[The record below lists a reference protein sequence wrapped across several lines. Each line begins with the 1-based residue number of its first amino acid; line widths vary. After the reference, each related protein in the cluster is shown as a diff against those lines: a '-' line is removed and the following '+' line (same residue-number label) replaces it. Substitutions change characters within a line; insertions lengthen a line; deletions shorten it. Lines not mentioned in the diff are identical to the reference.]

1 MKSKTAAFA
10 LLAAG
15 LMSIG
20 AAGKIEPRN
29 LPERFRKWLQE
40 EVVYIISPKEEDV
53 FLQLQTD
60 KERDLFIQAFWKE
73 RDPTPGTEE
82 NEFKTEHYRR
92 IEYANR
98 YFGREATGAGWR
110 TDMGRIHIILGPPRD
125 IENYESMNRLYPMQ
139 VWTYTGDPE
148 LGLPPSFHVAFYKR
162 SGIGNYI
169 LYSPIKDGPASLIPG
184 FMGDATNVAA
194 LYRYLRD
201 VEPNVAQIALSLIPG
216 SREQFDPYSQSFAS
230 DILVSATIPSV
241 PLKKIE
247 TAYAEKLLRY
257 KDIIEVEYTA
267 NYIDNDALVEVIRDP
282 SGIFYVHYFLE
293 PKRLSIEQYG
303 NRYATDLEV
312 SGMVTDA
319 DGTMIYQF
327 ERAWPLQ
334 FGAEEVEKIKGRL
347 FGAQDMFPLVE
358 GDYRFSLL
366 WKNKVS
372 KEFTSIERDI
382 VVPGE
387 RSLRMGPLILAHKA
401 LKRAPEPGSLK
412 PFLIEDVQL
421 VPSPRN
427 DFCRAEG
434 RLYLYFQ
441 VYGLDPELRSS
452 GAVEISILKEQE
464 KVREKTRELPPER
477 NADFF
482 EEFDIGGL
490 PPAHY
495 AVKVA
500 VLDREKTPRL
510 EKEGHFFISHVPAL
524 PRPWFVSNKS
534 AAPSDPMVAN
544 ILGNQYVNKRETA
557 RALPLLEKAHRG
569 RPEHL
574 RYALDYARALFLAE
588 NYLQAKGVLLPYAQT
603 DARSGELFGFL
614 GSLDQKLGN
623 FESAVNHYR
632 ESLKHQGTNLNILN
646 AIGECHYRLGNTAEA
661 LVAWEK
667 SLEINPQQEEIRNLV
682 QSLKKN

>member
-1 MKSKTAAFA
+1 
-10 LLAAG
+10 
-15 LMSIG
+15 MSLG
-20 AAGKIEPRN
+20 ADGKIAVRD
-29 LPERFRKWLQE
+29 LPERFRKWLEE
-40 EVVYIISPKEEDV
+40 EVVYIISPKEKDV
-53 FLQLQTD
+53 FLQLQAD
-60 KERDLFIQAFWKE
+60 KERDLFIQAFWKQ

-92 IEYANR
+92 IEYANHH
-98 YFGREATGAGWR
+98 FGREATGAGWR
-110 TDMGRIHIILGPPRD
+110 TDMGRIFIILGPPKD
-125 IENYESMNRLYPMQ
+125 IEYYESMNRLYPMQ

-148 LGLPPSFHVAFYKR
+148 LGLPPSFHVVFYKR

-184 FMGDATNVAA
+184 YMGDATNLAA
-194 LYRYLRD
+194 LYRYLKD
-201 VEPNVAQIALSLIPG
+201 VEPNVALVALSLIPG

-247 TAYAEKLLRY
+247 TAYAEKMLRY

-267 NYIDNDALVEVIRDP
+267 NYIDSDALVEVIRDP
-282 SGIFYVHYFLE
+282 SGVFFVHYSLE
-293 PKRLSIEQYG
+293 PRRLSIEQYG

-319 DGTMIYQF
+319 DGRMIYQF

-358 GDYRFSLL
+358 GGYRFSLL

-372 KEFTSIERDI
+372 KEFTSIERSL
-382 VVPGE
+382 VVPDG
-387 RSLRMGPLILAHKA
+387 RSLRIGPLILAHRV
-401 LKRAPEPGSLK
+401 LKRDAEAKSRK
-412 PFLIEDVQL
+412 PFFMEDLQL

-427 DFCRAEG
+427 DFGRADN
-434 RLYLYFQ
+434 RLYLYVQ

-452 GAVEISILKEQE
+452 GFLEISILKEQE
-464 KVREKTRELPPER
+464 KVRERTRELPTDR
-477 NADFF
+477 AAADVF

-490 PPAHY
+490 APAHY
-495 AVKVA
+495 SVRVA
-500 VLDREKTPRL
+500 VLDRDKTPRI
-510 EKEGHFFISHVPAL
+510 EKEGHFFISHSPTL
-524 PRPWFVSNKS
+524 PRPWFVTMSS
-534 AAPSDPMVAN
+534 AAPSDPAVAN
-544 ILGNQYVNKRETA
+544 ILGNQYVNKGETA

-574 RYALDYARALFLAE
+574 RYALDYARALFLEE
-588 NYLQAKGVLLPYAQT
+588 NFLQAKGILVPYTQT
-603 DARSGELFGFL
+603 DARNGELFGFL

-623 FESAVNHYR
+623 FESAIAHYQ

-667 SLEINPQQEEIRNLV
+667 SLEINPRQEEIRNLV